1 MIEGADCGNR
11 PATAA
16 NGVASGRK
24 GKIMEKNKALGAAK
38 KGNRTPRHKEHNQ
51 PGGPKNP
58 FGNRPTKEEL
68 IAKLKEQAEKN
79 KSE

>member
-1 MIEGADCGNR
+1 MD
-11 PATAA
+11 
-16 NGVASGRK
+16 
-24 GKIMEKNKALGAAK
+24 KNKALGAAK

-58 FGNRPTKEEL
+58 FGNRQTKEDL

-79 KSE
+79 KSD

>member
-1 MIEGADCGNR
+1 MIEMADCGNSS
-11 PATAA
+11 ATAA
-16 NGVASGRK
+16 TGVASGRK

-38 KGNRTPRHKEHNQ
+38 KGNRTPRHKEHNA

-58 FGNRPTKEEL
+58 FGNRQTKEEL

-79 KSE
+79 KSD